1 MVFDNFEIFNKH
13 KELWIYMV
21 YRYGI
26 LCKLREWSVIARD
39 YRTFRSKLVGINK
52 AKKNDCLENR
62 TKNEIKYELFCVV
75 FVCCRK
81 MRKVLKSLDL

>member
-1 MVFDNFEIFNKH
+1 
-13 KELWIYMV
+13 MV

-52 AKKNDCLENR
+52 AKKMTALKIERR
-62 TKNEIKYELFCVV
+62 TKLNTNYFT
-75 FVCCRK
+75 
-81 MRKVLKSLDL
+81 